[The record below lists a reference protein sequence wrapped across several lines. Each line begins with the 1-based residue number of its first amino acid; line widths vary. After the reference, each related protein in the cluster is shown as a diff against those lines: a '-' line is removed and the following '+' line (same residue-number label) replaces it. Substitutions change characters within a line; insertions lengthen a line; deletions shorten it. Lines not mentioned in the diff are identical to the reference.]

1 MEVLELQSR
10 VRTLFDSFRGRPH
23 RFKTVGSATE
33 TIEQSSNSTLK
44 FENLQYMGIENDQN
58 TFDRI
63 GWRRRMTDWGDLNA
77 LRVLSIVQVSYKGL

>member
-1 MEVLELQSR
+1 MFLSKIL
-10 VRTLFDSFRGRPH
+10 LFLFFSVFAVPA
-23 RFKTVGSATE
+23 KYENTTVESTTE
-33 TIEQSSNSTLK
+33 TIEQSSNSTSK
-44 FENLQYMGIENDQN
+44 FENLQQMGIENDQN